1 MRWRRIAS
9 QLGRSVAVWAV
20 STVTML
26 ALAALLPDFRLQSAD
41 GDSVTTIAVAAACGA
56 GAFGILSAV
65 VWPLLVRLLLL
76 VPALVLGLLVFFL
89 NGSLLLLA
97 LRVNPSGRGEAAPE
111 TAVIV
116 AAVMSAVASATG
128 AALAVRDDEAYRR
141 RLHRLA
147 TRGRRAHPPCPTAP
161 GLVCVQLDGVGHDV
175 LTAAVRKGLMPTVAR
190 WLAPDENAD
199 PAARGIRPA
208 ADGVR
213 PGRDEERPAGDGS
226 GPAADGVRP
235 GTDGGR
241 PGEGGTGTPAGDGS
255 RPALDGVRPGRDEER
270 PAGDGSGPAAD
281 GVRPGTDGGRPGG
294 GGTGTPAGDGSR
306 PALDGVRPGRDE
318 ERPAGDGS
326 GPAADGVRPGT
337 DGGRPGG
344 GGTGTPA
351 GDGSRPALDGVRPG
365 TDEERPAGDGPRP
378 AADGTRPAREGAH
391 TAADA
396 TSPAADGPRPA
407 AAADR
412 SPRGPAPAL
421 PGHGRI
427 AALRGH
433 EASSALPAQRRATSR
448 FTRRPRGPRPVH
460 APTHRLTPWRTDWSS
475 QTGASQLGIL
485 HGSTFDVP
493 AFRWYE
499 KDRGEVMVCNRPTSA
514 AELQRR
520 AALRTGEDGLLAVD
534 GASRGNLFSGGAG
547 EQALVLSIATR
558 RRGRDNRSRAGYF
571 AYFSDP
577 ANAVRT
583 ALSFVAEVAREIGQ
597 STRARLRRQRP
608 RVSRG
613 GLYPLVRAFATVVER
628 DVVVA
633 AVMGDMLAG
642 RTAVYADL
650 VAYDEVAHH
659 SGPHG
664 RDAEKVLQRLDR
676 CLALLERVAEHA
688 PRPYRI
694 VVLSD
699 HGQSP
704 GETFRAR
711 YGLTLGDLVRAGC
724 GLPVPRR
731 AEQTHSGAEAR
742 AAVRAALRRPVEEKG
757 AHRRPA
763 RRPEPVVLAS
773 GNLGL
778 VSFPDV
784 PHRMTKEEIDSRHP
798 ALLTTLA
805 NHPGIG
811 FLLVRSERHG
821 GVVLGAHGA
830 EIPLARLDEEPGPL
844 ARFGPGAADAVRRTH
859 SFPHTA
865 DIMVNSAYDP
875 ADGEVLAFEEQ
886 IGSHGGLGGAQSRPF
901 LLSPVDL
908 SPPSADGTEPVG
920 AERIH
925 RILRRWLN
933 ELNGPQVPLTPAPEE
948 EEQAA

>member
-1 MRWRRIAS
+1 MRGVRWRRIAS
-9 QLGRSVAVWAV
+9 QIGRSVAVWAV

-26 ALAALLPDFRLQSAD
+26 ALAGLLPDFQLQSAD
-41 GDSVTTIAVAAACGA
+41 GDSATRIAVTAGCGA
-56 GAFGILSAV
+56 GAFGLLSAV

-76 VPALVLGLLVFFL
+76 VPAFVLGLLVFFL

-97 LRVNPSGRGEAAPE
+97 LRLNPSGRGVVAPE

-147 TRGRRAHPPCPTAP
+147 TRSRRAQPPCPTAP

-175 LTAAVRKGLMPTVAR
+175 LADAVRKGLMPTVGR
-190 WLAPDENAD
+190 WLT
-199 PAARGIRPA
+199 G
-208 ADGVR
+208 
-213 PGRDEERPAGDGS
+213 GDGI
-226 GPAADGVRP
+226 PPTA
-235 GTDGGR
+235 
-241 PGEGGTGTPAGDGS
+241 DGS
-255 RPALDGVRPGRDEER
+255 R
-270 PAGDGSGPAAD
+270 
-281 GVRPGTDGGRPGG
+281 
-294 GGTGTPAGDGSR
+294 
-306 PALDGVRPGRDE
+306 
-318 ERPAGDGS
+318 
-326 GPAADGVRPGT
+326 
-337 DGGRPGG
+337 
-344 GGTGTPA
+344 
-351 GDGSRPALDGVRPG
+351 
-365 TDEERPAGDGPRP
+365 
-378 AADGTRPAREGAH
+378 
-391 TAADA
+391 
-396 TSPAADGPRPA
+396 
-407 AAADR
+407 
-412 SPRGPAPAL
+412 
-421 PGHGRI
+421 
-427 AALRGH
+427 
-433 EASSALPAQRRATSR
+433 
-448 FTRRPRGPRPVH
+448 
-460 APTHRLTPWRTDWSS
+460 PTHRLTPWRTDWSS

-485 HGSTFDVP
+485 HGSTFDVS

-520 AALRTGEDGLLAVD
+520 AVLHTEDGGLLAVD

-558 RRGRDNRSRAGYF
+558 RRGRENRSRAGYF

-608 RVSRG
+608 RVGRG
-613 GLYPLVRAFATVVER
+613 GLYPFVRAFATVVER

-642 RTAVYADL
+642 RTCVYADL

-659 SGPHG
+659 SGPHS

-676 CLALLERVAEHA
+676 SLALLERVAEHA

-704 GETFRAR
+704 GETFRSR

-731 AEQTHSGAEAR
+731 AERTRSGAEAR
-742 AAVRAALRRPVEEKG
+742 TAVRAALRRPVEEENER
-757 AHRRPA
+757 RRPA
-763 RRPEPVVLAS
+763 RRREPIVLAS

-778 VSFPDV
+778 ISFPDV
-784 PHRMTKEEIDSRHP
+784 PHRMTKEEIDARHP

-811 FLLVRSERHG
+811 FLLVRSEEHD
-821 GVVLGAHGA
+821 GVVLGAYGA
-830 EIPLARLDEEPGPL
+830 EIPLARLDDEPGPL

-886 IGSHGGLGGAQSRPF
+886 IGSHGGLGGAQSQPF
-901 LLSPVDL
+901 LLSPRDL
-908 SPPSADGTEPVG
+908 SAPVAAGERLTG
-920 AERIH
+920 AEQIH
-925 RILRRWLN
+925 HVLRRWLN
-933 ELNGPQVPLTPAPEE
+933 ELNGPQVPLPTTATTATEAE
-948 EEQAA
+948 KENAEREAEAERAA

>member
-1 MRWRRIAS
+1 MRGVRWRRIAS
-9 QLGRSVAVWAV
+9 QIGRSVAVWAV

-26 ALAALLPDFRLQSAD
+26 ALAGLLPDFQLQSAD
-41 GDSVTTIAVAAACGA
+41 GDSATRIAVTAGCGA
-56 GAFGILSAV
+56 GAFGLLSAV

-76 VPALVLGLLVFFL
+76 VPAFVLGLLVFFL

-97 LRVNPSGRGEAAPE
+97 LRLNPSGRGVVAPE

-147 TRGRRAHPPCPTAP
+147 TRSRRAQPPCPTAP

-175 LTAAVRKGLMPTVAR
+175 LADAVRKGLMPTVGR
-190 WLAPDENAD
+190 WLTGGD
-199 PAARGIRPA
+199 GIPPA
-208 ADGVR
+208 ADG
-213 PGRDEERPAGDGS
+213 
-226 GPAADGVRP
+226 
-235 GTDGGR
+235 
-241 PGEGGTGTPAGDGS
+241 S
-255 RPALDGVRPGRDEER
+255 R
-270 PAGDGSGPAAD
+270 
-281 GVRPGTDGGRPGG
+281 
-294 GGTGTPAGDGSR
+294 
-306 PALDGVRPGRDE
+306 
-318 ERPAGDGS
+318 
-326 GPAADGVRPGT
+326 
-337 DGGRPGG
+337 
-344 GGTGTPA
+344 
-351 GDGSRPALDGVRPG
+351 
-365 TDEERPAGDGPRP
+365 
-378 AADGTRPAREGAH
+378 
-391 TAADA
+391 
-396 TSPAADGPRPA
+396 
-407 AAADR
+407 
-412 SPRGPAPAL
+412 
-421 PGHGRI
+421 
-427 AALRGH
+427 
-433 EASSALPAQRRATSR
+433 
-448 FTRRPRGPRPVH
+448 
-460 APTHRLTPWRTDWSS
+460 PTHRLTPWRTDWSS

-520 AALRTGEDGLLAVD
+520 AVLHTEDGGLLGVD

-558 RRGRDNRSRAGYF
+558 RRGRENRSRAGYF

-608 RVSRG
+608 RVGRG
-613 GLYPLVRAFATVVER
+613 GLYPFVRAFATVVER

-642 RTAVYADL
+642 RTCVYADL

-659 SGPHG
+659 SGPHS

-676 CLALLERVAEHA
+676 SLALLERVAEHA

-704 GETFRAR
+704 GETFRSR

-731 AEQTHSGAEAR
+731 AERTRSGAEAR
-742 AAVRAALRRPVEEKG
+742 TAVRAALRRPVEEENER
-757 AHRRPA
+757 RRPA
-763 RRPEPVVLAS
+763 RRREPIVLAS

-778 VSFPDV
+778 ISFPDV
-784 PHRMTKEEIDSRHP
+784 PHRMTKEEIDARHP

-811 FLLVRSERHG
+811 FLLVRSEEHD
-821 GVVLGAHGA
+821 GVVLGAYGA
-830 EIPLARLDEEPGPL
+830 EIPLARLDDEPGPL

-886 IGSHGGLGGAQSRPF
+886 IGSHGGLGGAQSQPF
-901 LLSPVDL
+901 LLSPRDL
-908 SPPSADGTEPVG
+908 SAPVAAGERLTG
-920 AERIH
+920 AEQIH
-925 RILRRWLN
+925 HVLRRWLN
-933 ELNGPQVPLTPAPEE
+933 ELNGPQVPLPTTATTATEAE
-948 EEQAA
+948 KENAEREAEAERAA